1 MLCLKNNTNPA
12 WIDIAVQNMEAIMI
26 DHAHCERKAASNGIS
41 MILRYPEKAELVKAM
56 IDLVDEEMEH
66 FRYVFQELQSRGIT
80 MTRDKGD
87 VYAQKLSENIR
98 KQEPEKLLDLL
109 LVDALI
115 EARSCERFL
124 LLSKSPMVSDDL
136 QKFYHQLFASEAGH
150 YRTFTDIARLYFPAE
165 TVKSRLEELA
175 EIEAGILSNLSNL
188 PFIHG

>member
-66 FRYVFQELQSRGIT
+66 FRYVFQELKSRGIT

-175 EIEAGILSNLSNL
+175 EIEAGIVSNLSNL

>member
-1 MLCLKNNTNPA
+1 MLCLKNETNPE
-12 WIDIAVQNMEAIMI
+12 WIDVAVRNMEAIMI

-41 MILRYPEKAELVKAM
+41 MILRYPEKTELVKEM

-66 FRYVFQELQSRGIT
+66 FRFVFEELQRRGIS

-87 VYAQKLSENIR
+87 VYAQKLSEHIR
-98 KQEPEKLLDLL
+98 KQEPHKLLDLL

-124 LLSKSPMVSDDL
+124 LLSKSPMISDEL
-136 QKFYHQLFASEAGH
+136 KEFYHQLFASEAGH

-175 EIEAGILSNLSNL
+175 QIEASIVSTLTNS
-188 PFIHG
+188 PTIHG

>member
-12 WIDIAVQNMEAIMI
+12 WVDIAVQNMEAIMI

-175 EIEAGILSNLSNL
+175 EIEAGIVSNLSNL

>member
-1 MLCLKNNTNPA
+1 MLCLKSETNPA
-12 WIDIAVQNMEAIMI
+12 WVEVAVKNMEAIMI

-66 FRYVFQELQSRGIT
+66 FRFVFDELQSRGIT

-87 VYAQKLSENIR
+87 IYAQKLSENIR
-98 KQEPEKLLDLL
+98 KQEPQKLLDLL

-124 LLSKSPMVSDDL
+124 LLSKSPMISDEL
-136 QKFYHQLFASEAGH
+136 KEFYHRLFASEAGH
-150 YRTFTDIARLYFPAE
+150 YRTFTDIARLYFPAD

-175 EIEAGILSNLSNL
+175 IIEAEIVKKLSNL
-188 PFIHG
+188 PSIHG

>member
-175 EIEAGILSNLSNL
+175 EIEAGIVSNLSNL

>member
-1 MLCLKNNTNPA
+1 MLCLKNNTNA
-12 WIDIAVQNMEAIMI
+12 GWVDIAVQNMEAIMI

-41 MILRYPEKAELVKAM
+41 MILRYPEKTELVKAM

-66 FRYVFQELQSRGIT
+66 FRFVFNELQSRGIT
-80 MTRDKGD
+80 MTRDRGD

-98 KQEPEKLLDLL
+98 KQEPYKLLDLL

-124 LLSKSPMVSDDL
+124 LLSKSPMVSVDL
-136 QKFYHQLFASEAGH
+136 QEFYHQLFASEAGH

-175 EIEAGILSNLSNL
+175 LIEADIVSNLSNL
-188 PFIHG
+188 PSIHG

>member
-150 YRTFTDIARLYFPAE
+150 YRTFTDIARLYFPSE

-175 EIEAGILSNLSNL
+175 EIEAGIVSNLSNL

>member
-98 KQEPEKLLDLL
+98 KPEPEKLLDLL

-175 EIEAGILSNLSNL
+175 EIEAGIVSNLSNL

>member
-12 WIDIAVQNMEAIMI
+12 WVDIAVQNMEAIMI

-41 MILRYPEKAELVKAM
+41 MILRYPEKVELVKAM

-66 FRYVFQELQSRGIT
+66 FRFVFNELQSRGIT

-124 LLSKSPMVSDDL
+124 LLSKSPMVSVDL
-136 QKFYHQLFASEAGH
+136 QEFYHKLFASEAGH
-150 YRTFTDIARLYFPAE
+150 YRSFTDIARLYFPAD

-175 EIEAGILSNLSNL
+175 LIEADIVSNLSNL
-188 PFIHG
+188 PSIHG

>member
-80 MTRDKGD
+80 MTRVKGD

-175 EIEAGILSNLSNL
+175 EIEAGIVSNLSNL

>member
-12 WIDIAVQNMEAIMI
+12 WVDIAVQNMEAIMI

-41 MILRYPEKAELVKAM
+41 MILRYPEKVELVKAM

-66 FRYVFQELQSRGIT
+66 FRFVFNELQSRGIT

-124 LLSKSPMVSDDL
+124 LLSKSPMVSVDL
-136 QKFYHQLFASEAGH
+136 QEFYHKLFASEAG
-150 YRTFTDIARLYFPAE
+150 L
-165 TVKSRLEELA
+165 
-175 EIEAGILSNLSNL
+175 LS
-188 PFIHG
+188 PP